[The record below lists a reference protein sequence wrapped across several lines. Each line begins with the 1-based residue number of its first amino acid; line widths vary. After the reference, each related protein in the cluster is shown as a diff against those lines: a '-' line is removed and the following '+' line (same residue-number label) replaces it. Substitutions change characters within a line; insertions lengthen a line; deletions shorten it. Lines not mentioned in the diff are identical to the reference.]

1 MATADL
7 IQEQDEQEEE
17 HLGGGRFNRLLG
29 IVFVAV
35 AMVGGVALALG
46 VQSSGTSQSSTS
58 QKSADDPGSAARD
71 RGEIEDLA
79 ANGAVPHAAPSVMPI
94 EPVMPI
100 SQPPVQPRAPKPPS
114 RYAQWAEEKY
124 MKALESPEMV
134 QAFHSGGTL
143 EIASAK
149 GQQADSYTSGNQND
163 PTISVHPA
171 PSPYNGDGWERSS
184 CGPDQRDQFGSAR
197 TYSRAG
203 QPERSRQRDRRIRS
217 HPARQSPHRRL
228 SERVFIRS
236 AARSDCVAAA
246 HLSEHRQ
253 HESAADARRRSER
266 IRRLLRPG
274 RQSPPE
280 NVRNRR
286 RHEPNR
292 RRTNGR
298 PDGDFRRRR
307 LLRTIRLLPTESMG
321 DGEPDGWFSRLRTI
335 RGAGSA
341 NDGTG
346 IESSTDDRNPAG
358 LPVRRDGDPRPG
370 IPRRIW
376 EVSLQSNPRRR

>member
-171 PSPYNGDGWERSS
+171 PSPYTVMAGSVVPAVLISGINSDLPLPTILAQVSQNVLDSATGRSVLIPQGS
-184 CGPDQRDQFGSAR
+184 RLIGAYQNASSYGQLRVQIAWQRLIFPNTASMNLPQMPGADQSGYAGFSDQVDNHYLRTFGTAAVMSLIG
-197 TYSRAG
+197 AG
-203 QPERSRQRDRRIRS
+203 QTVGQMATFGGGAPYGPYGYYQPNQWAMASQTARERN
-217 HPARQSPHRRL
+217 
-228 SERVFIRS
+228 
-236 AARSDCVAAA
+236 
-246 HLSEHRQ
+246 
-253 HESAADARRRSER
+253 ESTAY
-266 IRRLLRPG
+266 
-274 RQSPPE
+274 
-280 NVRNRR
+280 
-286 RHEPNR
+286 
-292 RRTNGR
+292 
-298 PDGDFRRRR
+298 
-307 LLRTIRLLPTESMG
+307 
-321 DGEPDGWFSRLRTI
+321 
-335 RGAGSA
+335 
-341 NDGTG
+341 
-346 IESSTDDRNPAG
+346 DRNPAG
-358 LPVRRDGDPRPG
+358 LPVRRDGDPGPR
-370 IPRRIW
+370 IPRRVR
-376 EVSLQSNPRRR
+376 EVSQQSNPRRR